1 MNKNQKTTHPRN
13 NYEKRPKTFQYSRDI
28 QGYQQAVWDFMLEHS
43 DVQESGAMFIKFHTS
58 GRDNFQ
64 KRVFAR
70 WQYGYHRENVTEK
83 DQKQID
89 LRTEYT
95 QRKIDKEV
103 RWETYKQERKRHY
116 QRQIR
121 KEKIKAYLQP
131 FLRIV
136 RALFHRGE
144 NTPKPI
150 LQQEKD

>member
-1 MNKNQKTTHPRN
+1 MNKNQQTHHPRN
-13 NYEKRPKTFQYSRDI
+13 NYEKRKKTFQYSRDI
-28 QGYQQAVWDFMLEHS
+28 QGYKQAVWDFMLEHS

-58 GRDNFQ
+58 GKDNFQ

-121 KEKIKAYLQP
+121 KEKIKAYLRP
-131 FLRIV
+131 LLRIV
-136 RALFHRGE
+136 RALLPRGKKDSE
-144 NTPKPI
+144 TVLPK
-150 LQQEKD
+150 QER

>member
-1 MNKNQKTTHPRN
+1 MNKNQVTHRN

-28 QGYQQAVWDFMLEHS
+28 QGYQQAVWDFLLEHS

-58 GRDNFQ
+58 GKDNFQ

-83 DQKQID
+83 DQKQKD

-95 QRKIDKEV
+95 QNKIDKEV

-121 KEKIKAYLQP
+121 KEKIKAHLQP
-131 FLRIV
+131 LLRIV
-136 RALFHRGE
+136 RALLPRGKK
-144 NTPKPI
+144 NSQTVLP
-150 LQQEKD
+150 QQER